1 MAADGTTG
9 KGVEPTRPAPY
20 RQQLADQGRGDM
32 VSENRAANDR
42 FERNSKAL
50 QRGEGQPSPARSDPG
65 QAPPGQ
71 GEKRELS
78 FGADRQPNQQN
89 HAQLKQEQAPGATKG
104 DGQQQAA
111 KKELSFGADRQPNR
125 QNHAQLKQEQSAKK
139 ELSFGPGRGQ
149 GQGQSQGQE
158 QGLGR

>member
-1 MAADGTTG
+1 MAAGDNTA
-9 KGVEPTRPAPY
+9 KAIPTRPVTPY

-42 FERNSKAL
+42 FERNSKAI
-50 QRGEGQPSPARSDPG
+50 QQQQQGQPSAARSNQD
-65 QAPPGQ
+65 QASPGQ

-78 FGADRQPNQQN
+78 FGADRQTNRQQIS
-89 HAQLKQEQAPGATKG
+89 HAQLKQEQAKATVKSDGPQQG
-104 DGQQQAA
+104 D
-111 KKELSFGADRQPNR
+111 
-125 QNHAQLKQEQSAKK
+125 KK

-149 GQGQSQGQE
+149 GQGQSQGQD